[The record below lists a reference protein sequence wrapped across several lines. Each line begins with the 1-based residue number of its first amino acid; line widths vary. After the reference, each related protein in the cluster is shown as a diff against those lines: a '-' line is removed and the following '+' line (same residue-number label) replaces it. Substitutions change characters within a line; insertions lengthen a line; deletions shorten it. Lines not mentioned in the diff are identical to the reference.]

1 MAIKS
6 MHDLLVDSVKDIYY
20 AEKQVLKTMPR
31 MIKKISS
38 NNVKKAFEQHS
49 KETEKQIARLEKVFK
64 ELNMTPKA
72 KKCPAIDGI
81 IQEGKEV
88 MDEISDPN
96 VMDAAVIGFAQKI
109 EHYEITSYGTA
120 RTFANHLGMNKLA
133 SLLQNT
139 LDEEY
144 ATDDKLTQM
153 AQSEVNVEAVEA
165 SA

>member
-20 AEKQVLKTMPR
+20 AEKQVQKTMPR
-31 MIKKISS
+31 MIKKVSS
-38 NNVKKAFEQHS
+38 NNVRKAFEQHS

-64 ELNMTPKA
+64 ELNMAPKG

-81 IQEGKEV
+81 IQEGREI
-88 MDEISDPN
+88 MDEIDDPN
-96 VMDAAVIGFAQKI
+96 VMDAAIIGFAQKI

-133 SLLQNT
+133 SLLQDT
-139 LDEEY
+139 LNEEY

-153 AQSEVNVEAVEA
+153 AQSEVNVEAVGA
-165 SA
+165 TA

>member
-20 AEKQVLKTMPR
+20 AEKQVLKAMPR
-31 MIKKISS
+31 MIKKVSS
-38 NNVKKAFEQHS
+38 TSVRKAFEQHS

-64 ELNMTPKA
+64 ELNMSPKA

-81 IQEGKEV
+81 IQEGKELI
-88 MDEISDPN
+88 DEINDPN
-96 VMDAAVIGFAQKI
+96 VMDAAIIAAAQKI

-120 RTFANHLGMNKLA
+120 RTFADHLGMNKLA
-133 SLLQNT
+133 QLLQNT

-165 SA
+165 G